1 MLLSKKQKFLFKCDS
16 CSMILTMEFEEA
28 KELADLKEDKILL
41 ECPCGGM
48 CFVLRD

>member
-1 MLLSKKQKFLFKCDS
+1 MDFESKKD
-16 CSMILTMEFEEA
+16 IE
-28 KELADLKEDKILL
+28 DVKEDKILL